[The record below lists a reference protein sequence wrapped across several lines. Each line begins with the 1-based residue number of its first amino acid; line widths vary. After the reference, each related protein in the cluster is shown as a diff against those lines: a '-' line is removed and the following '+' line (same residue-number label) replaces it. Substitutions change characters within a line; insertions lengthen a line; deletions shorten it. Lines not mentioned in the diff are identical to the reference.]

1 MAKAGSPTYRVHFR
15 RRREGK
21 TDYRRRLRLLLS
33 RIPRIVVRKSNHYI
47 RMQLVSTEQVGD
59 NTLISVN
66 SAELA
71 KLGYK
76 GSFSNCSAAYLTG
89 IVFGIRAREAGFN
102 HAILD
107 IGRQT
112 PIHGS
117 NVYAALKGAID
128 SGMSIPHDP
137 AVFPSEE
144 RLSGKHIEAFKD
156 DATYTEQ
163 IRAVKEAIS
172 GNEMRKEDTDIE

>member
-1 MAKAGSPTYRVHFR
+1 MAKAGTPTYRVPFR

-33 RIPRIVVRKSNHYI
+33 RVPRIVVRQSNHYI
-47 RMQLVSTEQVGD
+47 QIQLIATEPVGD
-59 NTLISVN
+59 NTILSVN
-66 SAELA
+66 SAELVN
-71 KLGYK
+71 LGYK
-76 GSFSNCSAAYLTG
+76 GGYSNCSAAYLTG
-89 IVFGIRAREAGFN
+89 LVFGHRARDVGVN

-107 IGRQT
+107 IGRKT

-137 AVFPSEE
+137 AVFPPDD
-144 RLSGKHIEAFKD
+144 RLYGEHISAYKKD
-156 DATYTEQ
+156 DAYAALVRS
-163 IRAVKEAIS
+163 IKETIT
-172 GNEMRKEDTDIE
+172 GR

>member
-1 MAKAGSPTYRVHFR
+1 MGKAGSPTYRVPFR

-33 RIPRIVVRKSNHYI
+33 RNPRVVVRKSNRYI
-47 RMQLVSTEQVGD
+47 RMQLISTVPVGD
-59 NTLISVN
+59 NTLITVTS
-66 SAELA
+66 SELD
-71 KLGYK
+71 KFGYK
-76 GSFSNCSAAYLTG
+76 GSLSNCSAAYLTG
-89 IVFGIRAREAGFN
+89 LVFGKRARETGYDYG
-102 HAILD
+102 ILD

-144 RLSGKHIEAFKD
+144 RLSGQHIGAFKD
-156 DATYTEQ
+156 DESYTEQ
-163 IRAVKEAIS
+163 VRAVKEAIS
-172 GNEMRKEDTDIE
+172 GIEESEGDKDTE